1 MKATEINAIFSA
13 KVAEYL
19 TNGYEINANT
29 MNGSQGEI
37 AKVDFRKGSEVIRIV
52 LFKKSLFTDN
62 WMRDA
67 IVLLVGRC
75 TDERVIKVTSFDQ
88 DPIIWNGNL
97 ETVEERTFV
106 KMGRWGTNWYVEG
119 KEAEEA
125 MKKNRD
131 RAHAHWNI
139 DRMETE
145 RNRKEYTGEEI
156 KEILLPAIRRHLERP
171 KLKADRIDK
180 IVRVWKENRFEY
192 TVTTLGKRVAVLH

>member
-13 KVAEYL
+13 KVAEYM

-37 AKVDFRKGSEVIRIV
+37 AKVDFRKGNEVIRIV
-52 LFKKSLFTDN
+52 LFKKSLFTDC

-75 TDERVIKVTSFDQ
+75 NDDRVISVTDFDH

-106 KMGRWGTNWYVEG
+106 KMGRWGTDWYVEG

-125 MKKNRD
+125 MQKNRD
-131 RAHAHWNI
+131 RAHARWDI
-139 DRMETE
+139 DQLQTE
-145 RNRKEYTGEEI
+145 RNRKEYTGESI
-156 KEILLPAIRRHLERP
+156 KKILLPAIRRHLDRP
-171 KLKADRIDK
+171 NLKADRIDK

-192 TVTTLGKRVAVLH
+192 TVTTLGKKVAVLH

>member
-13 KVAEYL
+13 KVAEYM

-37 AKVDFRKGSEVIRIV
+37 AKVDFRKGNEVIRIV
-52 LFKKSLFTDN
+52 LFKKSLFTDY

-75 TDERVIKVTSFDQ
+75 NDDRVISVTDFDH

-106 KMGRWGTNWYVEG
+106 KMGRWGTDWYVEG

-125 MKKNRD
+125 MQKNRD
-131 RAHAHWNI
+131 RAHARWDI
-139 DRMETE
+139 DQLQTE
-145 RNRKEYTGEEI
+145 RNRKEYTGESI
-156 KEILLPAIRRHLERP
+156 KKILLPAIRRHLDRP
-171 KLKADRIDK
+171 KMKADRIEK
-180 IVRVWKENRFEY
+180 IVRCWKVNRFEY
-192 TVTTLGKRVAVLH
+192 TVTTVGKKIVVLH